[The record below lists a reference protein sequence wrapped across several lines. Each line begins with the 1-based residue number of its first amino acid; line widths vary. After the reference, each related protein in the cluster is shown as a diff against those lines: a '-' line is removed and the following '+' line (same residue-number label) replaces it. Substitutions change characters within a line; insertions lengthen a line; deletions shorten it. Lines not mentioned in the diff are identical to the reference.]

1 MRNYDSVKNQEIKR
15 RFVNREVFY
24 NVSILIDELAKKID
38 MLEPEDYE
46 ELMKVIEKPDYETA
60 VENDHDCH
68 VQYSKKLDGYVWV
81 NKDTH
86 EISEPFDTYNEACE
100 DCVQENNLDYDYL
113 EIYEH
118 WIVSDFLA
126 RKLKA
131 HGEAVGE
138 ILGLTV
144 WGRATTG
151 QAICLD
157 YVISKI
163 CEELEI
169 LEGQRYEWEV

>member
-1 MRNYDSVKNQEIKR
+1 MRDYDSVKNQEIKR
-15 RFVNREVFY
+15 RFVEREVIY
-24 NVSILIDELAKKID
+24 NVSTLIYELAKKAEVLD
-38 MLEPEDYE
+38 SEDYE
-46 ELMKVIEKPDYETA
+46 ELMRIIEKPDYETA
-60 VENDHDCH
+60 VEDDPNCH
-68 VQYSKKLDGYVWV
+68 VQYSKKLDGYVWI

-86 EISEPFDTYNEACE
+86 EISESFGTYDEACE
-100 DCVQENNLDYDYL
+100 GCVQANGLDYDYL

-131 HGEAVGE
+131 YGEAVGE

-151 QAICLD
+151 QAIYLD
-157 YVISKI
+157 YVISRI
-163 CEELEI
+163 CEDLEI